1 MEGLVEDQ
9 INKCTVCLVGAVDT
23 TYIDGPCELLIRRYI
38 DKLLA
43 EHFCNNEI
51 VLQI

>member
-9 INKCTVCLVGAVDT
+9 INKCTVCLVGTIDKI
-23 TYIDGPCELLIRRYI
+23 YIDGPCELLIRRYI

-43 EHFCNNEI
+43 EHFFYKEI